1 MPTLARTRI
10 PAAISNIELALRLVP
25 TLHICTARLNSEPGA
40 NTIPC
45 VPGKVSSAGRDS
57 LSLLVGSS
65 AGPRSRASVAE
76 SMTKP
81 RQQNDAGLTVPC
93 QVHVLAPIR
102 CRRPVDNSVQ
112 NCGARTK
119 AQGFHRSR
127 VRLCEIGSI
136 KCARKMQALAK
147 NTAATTNSTV
157 ELILASPRWSRRRKN
172 RVGFRM
178 VPWFRG
184 ETAGF
189 GPAARAKRR

>member
-1 MPTLARTRI
+1 MRQENTDARQNKNSRRDIQHPTSPEAR
-10 PAAISNIELALRLVP
+10 PYVGY
-25 TLHICTARLNSEPGA
+25 ICTARLNSEAGA

-45 VPGKVSSAGRDS
+45 VPGERCRGLVATVCRFSS
-57 LSLLVGSS
+57 
-65 AGPRSRASVAE
+65 P
-76 SMTKP
+76 
-81 RQQNDAGLTVPC
+81 NDAGLTVPC
-93 QVHVLAPIR
+93 QVHALAPIR

>member
-1 MPTLARTRI
+1 MRQENTDARQNKNSRRDIQHPTSPEAR
-10 PAAISNIELALRLVP
+10 PYVGY
-25 TLHICTARLNSEPGA
+25 ICTARLNSEAGA

-45 VPGKVSSAGRDS
+45 VPGERCRGLVATVCRFSS
-57 LSLLVGSS
+57 
-65 AGPRSRASVAE
+65 P
-76 SMTKP
+76 
-81 RQQNDAGLTVPC
+81 NDAGLTVPC
-93 QVHVLAPIR
+93 QVHALAPIR

-147 NTAATTNSTV
+147 NTAATTKSTSNSS
-157 ELILASPRWSRRRKN
+157 LRSRAGLRRHKK
-172 RVGFRM
+172 RVGLRM

-184 ETAGF
+184 GTAALRSRG
-189 GPAARAKRR
+189 RAKRR

>member
-1 MPTLARTRI
+1 M
-10 PAAISNIELALRLVP
+10 
-25 TLHICTARLNSEPGA
+25 
-40 NTIPC
+40 
-45 VPGKVSSAGRDS
+45 
-57 LSLLVGSS
+57 LSVQITGVVGYC

-81 RQQNDAGLTVPC
+81 RQPNDAGLTVPC
-93 QVHVLAPIR
+93 QVHALAPIR

-157 ELILASPRWSRRRKN
+157 ELILASPRWLRRHKN
-172 RVGFRM
+172 RVGFRI

-184 ETAGF
+184 FLAEDPRRSLARDL
-189 GPAARAKRR
+189 GPALSVMQYCFFLNDIN